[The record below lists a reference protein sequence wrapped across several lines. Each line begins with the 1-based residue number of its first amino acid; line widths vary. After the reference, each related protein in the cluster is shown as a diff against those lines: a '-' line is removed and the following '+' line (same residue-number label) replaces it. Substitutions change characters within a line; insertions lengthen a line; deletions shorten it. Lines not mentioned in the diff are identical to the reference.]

1 MKKMTVGE
9 LSKLYG
15 IHRQSIYKRINKGDL
30 SKGSDGKIDFS
41 EAIRVFGEPDGRGEV
56 VTTVQ
61 STQVQMDT
69 QVDKLQLQVEMLEK
83 QLKKAEETE
92 QFLKDQIK
100 EKDTSIHLLQTL
112 LSAPKPKDSTLKK
125 EDATQEIAPQVL
137 RESLPTQTA
146 VYSEKEQKD
155 SEPKP
160 RKNGLLGRVIG
171 AIFDD

>member
-1 MKKMTVGE
+1 MTVGE

-30 SKGSDGKIDFS
+30 SKSGDGKIDFS

-69 QVDKLQLQVEMLEK
+69 QVDKLQLQVEMLQK

-100 EKDTSIHLLQTL
+100 EKDISIHLLQTL
-112 LSAPKPKDSTLKK
+112 LSAPNPIDVSIKQ

-137 RESLPTQTA
+137 SESTSTETA
-146 VYSEKEQKD
+146 MYSGKEQTNT
-155 SEPKP
+155 EPKP
-160 RKNGLLGRVIG
+160 RKKGVLGRVFN
-171 AIFDD
+171 AVFDN

>member
-1 MKKMTVGE
+1 MSVGE

-30 SKGSDGKIDFS
+30 SKSADGKIDFS

>member
-1 MKKMTVGE
+1 MKKLSVGE

-30 SKGSDGKIDFS
+30 SKSADGKIDFA
-41 EAIRVFGEPDGRGEV
+41 EAIRVFGEPDGRGEF

-112 LSAPKPKDSTLKK
+112 LSAPKPKDSTIKK
-125 EDATQEIAPQVL
+125 EDATQEIASQVL
-137 RESLPTQTA
+137 SESLPTETA

-155 SEPKP
+155 IESKP

-171 AIFDD
+171 AIFDV

>member
-30 SKGSDGKIDFS
+30 SKSADGKIDFA

-56 VTTVQ
+56 VPTVQ

-112 LSAPKPKDSTLKK
+112 LSAPKPKDLGVKQ
-125 EDATQEIAPQVL
+125 EDATQEIAPQVIN
-137 RESLPTQTA
+137 EPQPIETA
-146 VYSEKEQKD
+146 VYSGKEQTDTELK
-155 SEPKP
+155 S
-160 RKNGLLGRVIG
+160 RKKGLLGRVIN
-171 AIFDD
+171 AVFDG

>member
-1 MKKMTVGE
+1 MSVGE

-30 SKGSDGKIDFS
+30 SKSADGKIDFA
-41 EAIRVFGEPDGRGEV
+41 EAIRVFGEPVGRGDV

-137 RESLPTQTA
+137 RESLPTQTT

-155 SEPKP
+155 SEPKT

-171 AIFDD
+171 AIFDA

>member
-1 MKKMTVGE
+1 MKKLSVGE

-30 SKGSDGKIDFS
+30 SKSADGKIDFA
-41 EAIRVFGEPDGRGEV
+41 EAIRVFGEPNGRGEV

-112 LSAPKPKDSTLKK
+112 LSAPKPKDSTIKK
-125 EDATQEIAPQVL
+125 EDATQEIASQVL
-137 RESLPTQTA
+137 SESLPTETA

-155 SEPKP
+155 IESKP

-171 AIFDD
+171 AIFDV

>member
-1 MKKMTVGE
+1 MSVGE

-30 SKGSDGKIDFS
+30 SKSADGKIDFA

>member
-30 SKGSDGKIDFS
+30 SKSADGKVDFA
-41 EAIRVFGEPDGRGEV
+41 EAIRVFGEPDGKGEV
-56 VTTVQ
+56 VTKVQ
-61 STQVQMDT
+61 STQVQIGT
-69 QVDKLQLQVEMLEK
+69 QVDRLQLQVDMLEK

-112 LSAPKPKDSTLKK
+112 LSAPTPKDSGGKQ
-125 EDATQEIAPQVL
+125 EDATQEIAPQVFSEL
-137 RESLPTQTA
+137 TSTETA
-146 VYSEKEQKD
+146 MYSGKEQTNT
-155 SEPKP
+155 EPKP
-160 RKNGLLGRVIG
+160 RKKGVLGRVFN
-171 AIFDD
+171 AVFDN

>member
-1 MKKMTVGE
+1 MSVGE

-30 SKGSDGKIDFS
+30 SKSADGKIDFA

-83 QLKKAEETE
+83 QLKKDEETE

-112 LSAPKPKDSTLKK
+112 LSPPKQTDPSEKV
-125 EDATQEIAPQVL
+125 EVATQEEQPQAHSA
-137 RESLPTQTA
+137 EQPTETA
-146 VYSEKEQKD
+146 MYSGKEQTNT
-155 SEPKP
+155 EPKP
-160 RKNGLLGRVIG
+160 RKKGVLGRVFN
-171 AIFDD
+171 AVFDN

>member
-1 MKKMTVGE
+1 MSVGE

-30 SKGSDGKIDFS
+30 SKSADGKIDFA

-56 VTTVQ
+56 VNTVQ
-61 STQVQMDT
+61 SNQVQMGT

-83 QLKKAEETE
+83 QLKKVEETE

-112 LSAPKPKDSTLKK
+112 LSAPKQKDSCIKQ

-137 RESLPTQTA
+137 SELKPIETFL
-146 VYSEKEQKD
+146 YSGKEQKD
-155 SEPKP
+155 NEPKP
-160 RKNGLLGRVIG
+160 RKKGLFGRVIN
-171 AIFDD
+171 AVLND

>member
-30 SKGSDGKIDFS
+30 SKSADGKVDFA
-41 EAIRVFGEPDGRGEV
+41 EAIRVFGEPDGKGEV
-56 VTTVQ
+56 VTKVQ
-61 STQVQMDT
+61 STQVQIGT
-69 QVDKLQLQVEMLEK
+69 QVDRLQLQVDMLEK

-112 LSAPKPKDSTLKK
+112 LSAPTPKDSGGKQ
-125 EDATQEIAPQVL
+125 EDATQEIAPQVIS
-137 RESLPTQTA
+137 ESQPIKTA
-146 VYSEKEQKD
+146 VYSGKEQT
-155 SEPKP
+155 ETELKP
-160 RKNGLLGRVIG
+160 RKKGLLGHVIG
-171 AIFDD
+171 VIFNY

>member
-1 MKKMTVGE
+1 MTVGE

-112 LSAPKPKDSTLKK
+112 LSAPKLKDSTLKK